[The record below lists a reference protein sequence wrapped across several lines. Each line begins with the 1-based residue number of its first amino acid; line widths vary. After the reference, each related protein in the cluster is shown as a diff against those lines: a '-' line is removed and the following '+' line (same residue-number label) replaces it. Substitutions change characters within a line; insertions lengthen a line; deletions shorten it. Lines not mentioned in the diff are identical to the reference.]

1 MALWSSWLWFWG
13 MIIFAV
19 GMHWEGLIGIPRRT
33 YLATSTGLGDMIAR
47 AQIPMALT
55 GISGMVLMIASILYF
70 TVIFR
75 TLLGRRRVPESEEVP
90 IPFSESLAHSEARSR
105 PEVTGV
111 SPAGMKI
118 AGAVLVMDRLWIFFA
133 LALALVIVMY
143 LPLLI
148 NLVLNTHLVPGVRL
162 W

>member
-1 MALWSSWLWFWG
+1 EAKSKP
-13 MIIFAV
+13 
-19 GMHWEGLIGIPRRT
+19 E
-33 YLATSTGLGDMIAR
+33 IA
-47 AQIPMALT
+47 
-55 GISGMVLMIASILYF
+55 
-70 TVIFR
+70 
-75 TLLGRRRVPESEEVP
+75 
-90 IPFSESLAHSEARSR
+90 
-105 PEVTGV
+105 GV